1 MSAYLTDS
9 WSTIYGL
16 SSVAYGSPDRY
27 AEVANQVRNSSAV
40 AFLGVMPPSEVV
52 SSVVKKEDFF
62 LSLQKQYMAGK
73 DFTKYVD
80 SQGASVEEIADYLY
94 ENTMSSYNEYST
106 YDYTFTDA
114 LQYVSEGRGI
124 PFDHQE
130 VKSYLE
136 TKNPD
141 MEIYTQIAAYIPHT
155 KLDTLP
161 AGEQIFMSDSVPLD
175 QDNAGIGLATGYL
188 TPNQFFNE
196 IAYPGMSSNGDN
208 LPSTLVTSLQ
218 EGYAGYPT
226 LQPLDDL
233 LNPGFADIPT
243 LEDISGFQK
252 VGSNVYGVGTI
263 GTVKDL
269 SGIGALST
277 ADQAMYNIDI
287 ADIIV
292 ERNGYTVYDPATDSN
307 GDFIDP
313 SLMEK
318 RLSKNG
324 DPEQGLPSSARSRST
339 TY

>member
-1 MSAYLTDS
+1 MSSYLTDS
-9 WSTIYGL
+9 WSTVYGL

-27 AEVANQVRNSSAV
+27 AEVANEVRNSSPV
-40 AFLGVMPPSEVV
+40 AFLGTMPPSEVI
-52 SSVVKKEDFF
+52 SSVVKEEDFLF
-62 LSLQKQYMAGK
+62 SFQEQYESGG
-73 DFTKYVD
+73 DFTEYVD
-80 SQGASVEEIADYLY
+80 SQGLSVEEISSDLY
-94 ENTMSSYNEYST
+94 EKTINSYNEYST

-114 LQYVSEGRGI
+114 LQYVSEGEGI
-124 PFDHQE
+124 PFDYQE

-141 MEIYTQIAAYIPHT
+141 MELYTQIAAYIPYT

-161 AGEQIFMSDSVPLD
+161 AGEQIFIPDSVSLD
-175 QDNAGIGLATGYL
+175 LDEAGISLATGYL

-196 IAYPGMSSNGDN
+196 IAYPGMSTNGDN
-208 LPSTLVTSLQ
+208 LPSTLVTSLE

-226 LQPLDDL
+226 LQPLDEL
-233 LNPGFADIPT
+233 LRPGFADIPS
-243 LEDISGFQK
+243 LEDISSFQK
-252 VGSNVYGVGTI
+252 VGSSVYGLGTI

-292 ERNGYTVYDPATDSN
+292 ERNGYTVYDPSTDSN

-324 DPEQGLPSSARSRST
+324 DPEQGLPPSARSRST